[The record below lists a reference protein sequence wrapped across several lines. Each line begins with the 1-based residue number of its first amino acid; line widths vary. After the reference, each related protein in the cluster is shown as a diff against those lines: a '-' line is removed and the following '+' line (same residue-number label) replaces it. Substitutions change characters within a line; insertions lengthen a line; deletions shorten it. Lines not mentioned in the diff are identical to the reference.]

1 LILTICSVYFGYA
14 SVNVFNYWKFLNADL
29 SLLLLYFQPWEDEPE
44 TSYIREYP
52 ITPIQFILYLYHNQ
66 PDFVPIC
73 MTSDFLTA
81 LSATLFPHRC
91 SSEVNSEVVTPQDDF
106 KVLLINLSC
115 LRLTIIWGKLPYV
128 VMFFIVQFGN
138 CTQFQKNWLPRCQ
151 WQVYFHTGLVLITD
165 HLPIWPSAFLR
176 WNYFTKYCLFPN
188 KIASKA
194 ISV

>member
-1 LILTICSVYFGYA
+1 SILIYTNFPLLGFNVGSGSQKNQNHEINLDICHIPGFC
-14 SVNVFNYWKFLNADL
+14 WLQWLMPQHADVPQL
-29 SLLLLYFQPWEDEPE
+29 YLLMMSLLLGQQLKQLPRDVAFDLDTVWTVIFGSPISQPVSGKAKNQKPWEDEPE

-106 KVLLINLSC
+106 KPIVGSE
-115 LRLTIIWGKLPYV
+115 PMVYV
-128 VMFFIVQFGN
+128 KSESR
-138 CTQFQKNWLPRCQ
+138 TP
-151 WQVYFHTGLVLITD
+151 
-165 HLPIWPSAFLR
+165 
-176 WNYFTKYCLFPN
+176 PN
-188 KIASKA
+188 
-194 ISV
+194 